1 MHIAANMEGMGLY
14 LAWPTLS
21 KAGPKQ
27 TPGHIPGW
35 AGHVV
40 LRHPYGFFCQRD
52 KYVYCESQVFVF
64 KDGRGFLS
72 FNLSMDGGM
81 EEGCDMS
88 LFFVWR
94 PGNAGEFL

>member
-40 LRHPYGFFCQRD
+40 LRHPYVFFLVNGTNTSTVNHRC
-52 KYVYCESQVFVF
+52 
-64 KDGRGFLS
+64 LS
-72 FNLSMDGGM
+72 SKMGGA
-81 EEGCDMS
+81 
-88 LFFVWR
+88 F
-94 PGNAGEFL
+94 